1 MQQEHHMNIS
11 KMSLLAAAM
20 AVALGLPFATQADE
34 TTSTTTYNN
43 GNDTWGNGAWW
54 SAGYFEVD
62 VGQAHYGSKN
72 NQVNS
77 NTANS
82 VSTFSDN
89 DTGWRANLGYQFN
102 PWFSAELSYVD
113 FGSVDD
119 TIDFGTPSN
128 SSFKSTRKAHAYGVA
143 GVGSIPFGD
152 SGWSGFL
159 RLGTV
164 DAHTQVNDTSVGS
177 IPVPSSSTTSNDWK
191 AYYGVGL
198 GWQFAEHWA
207 LRLGWNQYHNLADAN
222 TGGETN
228 INFANVGLQVRF

>member
-1 MQQEHHMNIS
+1 MNIS
-11 KMSLLAAAM
+11 KKGLLIASIGL
-20 AVALGLPFATQADE
+20 ALGLPLAAQADDS
-34 TTSTTTYNN
+34 TTSTTTYNSS
-43 GNDTWGNGAWW
+43 NDTWGNGAWW

-62 VGQAHYGSKN
+62 AGQAHYGSVN

-77 NTANS
+77 NTSNS
-82 VSTFSDN
+82 VTNFSDN

-102 PWFSAELSYVD
+102 PWFSLELSYVD

-128 SSFKSTRKAHAYGVA
+128 SSFKSSRKTHAYGVA
-143 GVGSIPFGD
+143 GVGSVPFGD
-152 SGWSGFL
+152 SGWYGFL

-164 DAHTQVNDTSVGS
+164 DGHTQVNETSVGS
-177 IPVPSSSTTSNDWK
+177 IPVPSSNTSSNDWR
-191 AYYGVGL
+191 AYYGLGV

-207 LRLGWNQYHNLADAN
+207 LRLGWDQYHDLGNEN
-222 TGGETN
+222 TTGETN